1 MKLTTFAALALLSSV
16 AVSYETKRTV
26 SRQENTETE
35 ETAVEET
42 AIEETAIEE
51 TAVEETTEFNS
62 DEPMEKEEGEYTYE
76 EGEYTY

>member
-16 AVSYETKRTV
+16 AVSYGTKRTV

-42 AIEETAIEE
+42 AVEE
-51 TAVEETTEFNS
+51 TAVEETTEFNP

>member
-42 AIEETAIEE
+42 AIEETA
-51 TAVEETTEFNS
+51 VEETTEFNS

>member
-42 AIEETAIEE
+42 AIEETA
-51 TAVEETTEFNS
+51 VEETTEFNS
-62 DEPMEKEEGEYTYE
+62 DEPMEKEESEYTYE
-76 EGEYTY
+76 EGKNTY

>member
-42 AIEETAIEE
+42 AIEETA
-51 TAVEETTEFNS
+51 VEDTTEFNS

>member
-42 AIEETAIEE
+42 AIEETA
-51 TAVEETTEFNS
+51 VEETTEFNT
-62 DEPMEKEEGEYTYE
+62 DEPMENEEGEYTY
-76 EGEYTY
+76 

>member
-16 AVSYETKRTV
+16 AVSYGTKRNV

-42 AIEETAIEE
+42 AVEE
-51 TAVEETTEFNS
+51 TAVEDTTEFNS